1 MMNTKKLIVLAV
13 FLAVTVGVIFLVN
26 ICSNRKPSE
35 ESLQFFPDVSEK
47 TIGAVLL
54 KDASDNVK
62 LQRKGDA
69 WVMIP
74 KQAIIAAAPSQ
85 ENKVAGLSRAM
96 GTDTGTAA
104 VVKPPAG
111 LAAAEFPAD
120 SGCIA
125 QLVDNVVKLKKN
137 ILVSE
142 NPAKQATFEV
152 DAAHGSRIE
161 VFDIAGKSLGAVFL
175 GKNGTDYSS
184 NYFRPEKSNAVYL
197 VQESTRG
204 AFSADHKR
212 WTDKSIMKF
221 DKHTVKQIA
230 IAKKSVSTIVIARG
244 DSATKGWRILEPARK
259 PGDTNKLDS
268 NKVDEL
274 LVSISNLQAAE
285 YEDSAYTDSATGL
298 ADPSIMVTVNFMSGT
313 VRTLAI
319 GNKKPEQ
326 NKFWV
331 RVPEKQ
337 YVYLINDY
345 DQKKIDKKPEDFEQ
359 QTATLPAKAAVP
371 VKPGKILN
379 PPMPEKYRK
388 ALEEI
393 KKKNKK

>member
-1 MMNTKKLIVLAV
+1 MMNAKKLIVLAV

-62 LQRKGDA
+62 LQRKGDV

-74 KQAIIAAAPSQ
+74 KQAIIAAAPLQ

-120 SGCIA
+120 SGSIA

-184 NYFRPEKSNAVYL
+184 NYFRPEKSNSVYL

-230 IAKKSVSTIVIARG
+230 IAKKSVPTIVIARG

-274 LVSISNLQAAE
+274 LISISNLQAAE

-319 GNKKPEQ
+319 GNKKSGQ

-345 DQKKIDKKPEDFEQ
+345 DQKKFDKKPEDFEQ
-359 QTATLPAKAAVP
+359 QTAP

-379 PPMPEKYRK
+379 PPMPEKYKK
-388 ALEEI
+388 AIEEI